1 MATHMH
7 PRIERS
13 NEKRTYETISVA
25 TLTPT
30 LGAEIDGVDLSR
42 PVGDAQ
48 LAEVKQAFVDHSVI
62 VFRDQKLTREDHKRF
77 ARYFGTLHTHP
88 YHLKEPKAGEPAG
101 DPAILEIKADQNSR
115 YVAGEGWH
123 ADVTCDES
131 PPFGSMLY
139 ITETPEIGGGDT
151 CFLSAYEAYEA
162 LSPAMKKF
170 LDGLDAVHD
179 GAKPYSGGYGMSP
192 PEGGWPRATHPV
204 LPCHPESGRKLL
216 YVNRGFTTQIKD
228 LSTQES
234 NGLLEILWRHL
245 ETNPAFQCRVQWE
258 PNTLT
263 FWDNRCVQHHAV
275 WDYYP
280 YSRAGERVSIVG
292 GRPSR

>member
-1 MATHMH
+1 MATRMH

-13 NEKRTYETISVA
+13 NEKRAYETISVA
-25 TLTPT
+25 TLTPV
-30 LGAEIDGVDLSR
+30 LGAEIGGIDLSR
-42 PVGDAQ
+42 PLGDAQ
-48 LAEVKQAFVDHSVI
+48 LAEVRQAFIDHSVL
-62 VFRDQKLTREDHKRF
+62 VFRDQKLKREDHKRF
-77 ARYFGTLHTHP
+77 ARYFGALHSHP
-88 YHLKEPKAGEPAG
+88 YHRKEPKAGEPAG
-101 DPAILEIKADQNSR
+101 DPEILPIKADQNSR

-123 ADVTCDES
+123 SDVTCDED

-162 LSPAMKKF
+162 LSPAMKEF

-179 GAKPYSGGYGMSP
+179 GAKPYSGGYGMSS
-192 PEGGWPRATHPV
+192 PEGGWPQATHPI
-204 LPCHPESGRKLL
+204 LPSHPESGRKLL
-216 YVNRGFTTQIKD
+216 YVNRGFTTRIKG
-228 LSTQES
+228 LSAQES
-234 NGLLEILWRHL
+234 DGLLEILWRHL
-245 ETNPAFQCRVQWE
+245 ETNPAFQCRVRWE

-263 FWDNRCVQHHAV
+263 LWDNRCVQHHAV

-280 YSRAGERVSIVG
+280 YSRVGERVSIIG